1 MSLTRLDGN
10 LYKEMVTGGAR
21 NLATNAEIVN
31 DLNVFPIPDG
41 DTGDN
46 MRMTVEGGVA
56 SAEAVD
62 TPELC
67 EVARAVAE
75 GMLLSAR
82 GNSGVI
88 LSQFFGGIAEGLSGV
103 STADAKTLG
112 EAFRAGVKKAYAAV
126 LTPTEGTILTVAREA
141 TEYAVSKIDGGSSV
155 ESFLSDFIA
164 EMHASLDRTPEL
176 LPVLKEAGVIDS
188 GGAGLVYVVEGMNKI
203 LHGETVEG
211 KDIGTA
217 KKALDTS
224 GFTEDSELTYGY
236 CTELLLQ
243 LQTKK
248 VDIDRFDVSVISDYL
263 SAIGDSIVALKSGS
277 RVKLHVHTRT
287 PGKVFDFCQNFGEF
301 LTLKVEN
308 MSLQHSETTIENRYP
323 ASEKKTES
331 TQPRRRFGIV
341 TVAAGE
347 GISETFYQLGADKV
361 VTGGQ
366 TMNPSAEDFLHAF
379 DEVNADY
386 VIVLPN
392 NGNVVLAARQAAS
405 LYTASDV
412 RVVESHTLGEGYAAL
427 SMVNFDSEDI
437 EEITGTMEEAMKGVL
452 TAEVT
457 YAVRDTTMSGIEVH
471 TGDHIGIAGK
481 RILSDGDTRVKAA
494 TELLSKLDMDDKEV
508 LILIAGKDATRED
521 VDEVRAFIKK
531 SFPFTEIFEI
541 DGKQEVYS
549 FIFIAE

>member
-1 MSLTRLDGN
+1 MSLLKLDGS

-21 NLATNAEIVN
+21 NLAANAEIVN

-56 SAEAVD
+56 SAESLDAA
-62 TPELC
+62 ELC

-88 LSQFFGGIAEGLSGV
+88 LSQFFGGIAEGLKGV
-103 STADAKTLG
+103 AAADARTLG
-112 EAFRAGVKKAYAAV
+112 EAFRAGVKQAYAAV
-126 LTPTEGTILTVAREA
+126 MTPTEGTILTVAREA
-141 TEYAVSKIDGGSSV
+141 TEYAASQISEDSTV
-155 ESFLSDFIA
+155 ESFLSDFIK
-164 EMHASLDRTPEL
+164 EMHKSLDRTPEL

-203 LHGETVEG
+203 LNGETVEG
-211 KDIGTA
+211 KDDGTK
-217 KKALDTS
+217 KKAVDTA
-224 GFTEDSELTYGY
+224 GFTEDSELTFGY

-248 VDIDRFDVSVISDYL
+248 VDVEAFDVSVISDYL
-263 SAIGDSIVALKSGS
+263 STIGNSIVALKSGS
-277 RVKLHVHTRT
+277 RVKLHVHTMT
-287 PGKVFDFCQNFGEF
+287 PGKVFDFCQQFGEF

-308 MSLQHSETTIENRYP
+308 MSLQHSEATIENRYP
-323 ASEKKTES
+323 AEKKKEAGEK
-331 TQPRRRFGIV
+331 PRRRFGIV

-366 TMNPSAEDFLHAF
+366 TMNPSAEDFMNAF

-392 NGNVVLAARQAAS
+392 NGNIVLAARQAAS

-427 SMVNFDSEDI
+427 SMVNFDSENI
-437 EEITGTMEEAMKGVL
+437 EEIVATMEEAMQGVL

-471 TGDHIGIAGK
+471 TGDYIGIAEK
-481 RILSDGDTRVKAA
+481 KILSDGDTRVKAA
-494 TELLSKLDMDDKEV
+494 TELLSRLDMDDKEV
-508 LILIAGKDATRED
+508 LIVIAGKDATRED

-531 SFPFTEIFEI
+531 SFPFVEVFEI